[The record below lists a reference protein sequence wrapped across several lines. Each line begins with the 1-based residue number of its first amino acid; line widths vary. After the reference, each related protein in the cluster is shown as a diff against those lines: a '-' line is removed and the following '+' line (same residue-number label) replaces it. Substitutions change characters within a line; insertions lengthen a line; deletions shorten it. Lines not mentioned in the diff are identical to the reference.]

1 MVYAQA
7 NFFESFIVTAT
18 TGEKIDLSK
27 LDHNLAGAPFPYF
40 QPIVSIEDKRVVGYE
55 VLARGRDVL
64 GNITSLGYLFEKYAD
79 SRVVFELDLSIREAA
94 FRQYAES
101 PIAQGKK
108 LFINVLP
115 RWLNY
120 TIRDDLSD
128 VLDPLIEQT
137 RRYGIKPENVVVEI
151 TEGEYLQHPDTM
163 TRAIHELKNHGF
175 EIAVDDFGAGY
186 SNMSRVGQM
195 RPKYIKLDLHLI
207 RKGFSDLVYKEILNS
222 LAFLSEKIGAIL
234 LVEGIEH
241 EEEVYGALDIGAR
254 YMQGYFLG
262 FPESSFS
269 NLDELQQI
277 LHDYMRDFTARKLT
291 HMQSLMYFKSI
302 TSEYFE
308 LHLKELFL
316 PEIQDGETH
325 FRPIEPHSFPAFL
338 RDHLRLVYFLNAQGV
353 QISPNY
359 RLVKDD
365 DGFRWQTDY
374 RYMHKDWSWRPYFL
388 EFMARRESDGVQRNY
403 SEVYRDIKSSEPIVT
418 LVHSYA
424 DDCLLC
430 LDFSVAHIHNPLWH
444 RKI

>member
-1 MVYAQA
+1 MRD
-7 NFFESFIVTAT
+7 T
-18 TGEKIDLSK
+18 TEGIIDLSR
-27 LDHNLAGAPFPYF
+27 LDPNLSGSPFPYF
-40 QPIVSIEDKRVVGYE
+40 QPIISIEGKKVVGYE
-55 VLARGRDVL
+55 VLARGRDAQ

-79 SRVVFELDLSIREAA
+79 SRIAIELDLFVRELAFKQYSASSIAN
-94 FRQYAES
+94 
-101 PIAQGKK
+101 GKR

-120 TIRDDLSD
+120 TYRDDLSD
-128 VLDPLIEQT
+128 VIDPLMSQLAQFAIS
-137 RRYGIKPENVVVEI
+137 PENVVVEI

-163 TRAIHELKNHGF
+163 TRAIHELKNCGF
-175 EIAVDDFGAGY
+175 DIAIDDFGAGY
-186 SNMSRVGQM
+186 SNMSRIGQM
-195 RPKYIKLDLHLI
+195 RPKFIKLDLHLI

-254 YMQGYFLG
+254 YLQGYFLG
-262 FPESSFS
+262 FPEAAFS

-302 TSEYFE
+302 TSDYFDV
-308 LHLKELFL
+308 HLKELFL
-316 PEIQDGETH
+316 PDLTTAEAM
-325 FRPIEPHSFPAFL
+325 FCPIEPHSFPAFL

-353 QISPNY
+353 QMSPNY
-359 RLVKDD
+359 KLVRDD
-365 DGFRWQTDY
+365 DGFRWQTENS
-374 RYMHKDWSWRPYFL
+374 YMHKDWSWRPYFL
-388 EFMARRESDGVQRNY
+388 EFMARRESDGTQRNY

-418 LVHSYA
+418 LVHSYG

>member
-1 MVYAQA
+1 MD
-7 NFFESFIVTAT
+7 AT
-18 TGEKIDLSK
+18 KEWIIDLSR
-27 LDHNLAGAPFPYF
+27 LDPNLSGSPFPYF
-40 QPIVSIEDKRVVGYE
+40 QPIISIEDKRVVGYE
-55 VLARGRDVL
+55 VLARGRDAL
-64 GNITSLGYLFEKYAD
+64 GNITSLGYLFDKFAD
-79 SRVVFELDLSIREAA
+79 SRVAIELDQHIRGDA
-94 FRQYAES
+94 FRQYSES
-101 PIAQGKK
+101 HIAQGKR
-108 LFINVLP
+108 LFINILP

-120 TIRDDLSD
+120 TYRDDLSD
-128 VLDPLIEQT
+128 VIEPLLKQLKEFSISSA
-137 RRYGIKPENVVVEI
+137 NVVVEI
-151 TEGEYLQHPDTM
+151 TEGEYLQHPDIM

-175 EIAVDDFGAGY
+175 DIAVDDFGAGY
-186 SNMSRVGQM
+186 SNMSRIGQM
-195 RPKYIKLDLHLI
+195 RPKFIKLDLHLI

-241 EEEVYGALDIGAR
+241 EEEIYGALDIGAR
-254 YMQGYFLG
+254 YLQGYFLG
-262 FPESSFS
+262 FPESTFS
-269 NLDELQQI
+269 NLDELHQI
-277 LHDYMRDFTARKLT
+277 LHNYMRDFTARKLT

-302 TSEYFE
+302 TSDYFDV
-308 LHLKELFL
+308 HLKELFL
-316 PEIQDGETH
+316 PEIEGGTTN

-359 RLVKDD
+359 KLLRDD
-365 DGFRWQTDY
+365 DGFRWQIETNY
-374 RYMHKDWSWRPYFL
+374 TNKDWSWRPYFL
-388 EFMARRESDGVQRNY
+388 EFMARRESDGMHRNY

>member
-1 MVYAQA
+1 MHGRFSE
-7 NFFESFIVTAT
+7 NFVVLVTE
-18 TGEKIDLSK
+18 GGNIELSR
-27 LDHNLAGAPFPYF
+27 LDPALAGNPFPYF
-40 QPIVSIEDKRVVGYE
+40 QPIISIEDKRVVGYE
-55 VLARGRDVL
+55 VLARGRDAL
-64 GNITSLGYLFEKYAD
+64 GNITSLGYMFEKYAD
-79 SRVVFELDLSIREAA
+79 SRVAIELDLYIRDLA
-94 FRQYAES
+94 FKQYSES
-101 PIAQGKK
+101 QIAFGKR
-108 LFINVLP
+108 LFVNILP

-120 TIRDDLSD
+120 TYSDDLSD
-128 VLDPLIEQT
+128 VINPLLQQVAKH
-137 RRYGIKPENVVVEI
+137 RLKPENVVIEI
-151 TEGEYLQHPDTM
+151 TEGEYLQHPDVM

-175 EIAVDDFGAGY
+175 DIAIDDFGAGY
-186 SNMSRVGQM
+186 SNMSRIGQM
-195 RPKYIKLDLHLI
+195 RPKFIKLDLHLI

-222 LAFLSEKIGAIL
+222 LAFLSEKIGAVL

-254 YMQGYFLG
+254 YLQGYFLG
-262 FPESSFS
+262 FPEASFS

-302 TSEYFE
+302 TSEYFDV
-308 LHLKELFL
+308 HLKELFL
-316 PEIQDGETH
+316 PEVKDGESF

-338 RDHLRLVYFLNAQGV
+338 RDHLRLVYFLNAHGV

-359 RLVKDD
+359 RLLRDD
-365 DGFRWQTDY
+365 DGFRWQQDHNY
-374 RYMHKDWSWRPYFL
+374 SQKDWSWRPYFL
-388 EFMARRESDGVQRNY
+388 EFMARRESDGTQRNY

-418 LVHSYA
+418 LVHSYG